1 MSNIVAIEE
10 LTPGMVIVQITKQN
24 GPVKIRKSGL
34 VTSDAMVQGLSEMG
48 VQEVEIDPE
57 QTVEIA
63 PAATHHRTQTQ
74 ALLRGEHDTSAT
86 FDKSLN
92 EQFNRSLFLP
102 TVEGLPSAWK
112 LYTKQVALFAVVI
125 LGGLCIGFSAA
136 TAKRWWPMLTA
147 PSSVPVAD
155 SESPVSQVE
164 ASGDASALTTTQS
177 SNEALGT
184 SSNKS
189 EQVSSNIQ
197 GIGKSAGL
205 NETANTAVNVNMS
218 NGGAAQQ
225 GTQANAMVNNQSVG
239 NLAATQSTDLGAV
252 PNTNP
257 ITNTNQNTTGT
268 QNRYNN
274 DVSQRSGAEPSS
286 GYERSSSTDSRLTE
300 TSGNYEGKVLNE
312 AASQSDVSV
321 SPELMARFNAA
332 VEALDSK
339 AQDNT
344 TAEGQTRVTV
354 RDELPRVDQLPV
366 RLLTRLPTMNFS
378 AHMYASRPADR
389 WVRVNG
395 RQIGEG
401 DWIADRVQVVNIEAQ
416 RVVLSFEDE
425 LFTMAALTDW

>member
-1 MSNIVAIEE
+1 MSNIVAIEN
-10 LTPGMVIVQITKQN
+10 LKPGMVIVQITQQN

-74 ALLRGEHDTSAT
+74 ALLRGEHDTTAK

-112 LYTKQVALFAVVI
+112 LYTKQFGLFAVVI

-136 TAKRWWPMLTA
+136 TTERWWPALVSHSV
-147 PSSVPVAD
+147 SSVDAKSDRKDENNTALATPQQV
-155 SESPVSQVE
+155 VSQQGSNRSVE
-164 ASGDASALTTTQS
+164 SVEG
-177 SNEALGT
+177 G
-184 SSNKS
+184 
-189 EQVSSNIQ
+189 
-197 GIGKSAGL
+197 
-205 NETANTAVNVNMS
+205 NTEVEE
-218 NGGAAQQ
+218 
-225 GTQANAMVNNQSVG
+225 
-239 NLAATQSTDLGAV
+239 QSTDQNIGQGNNANDV
-252 PNTNP
+252 ASAQTQPGQNNNSANSTAY
-257 ITNTNQNTTGT
+257 NQRDTSSEGLIAGNNQRGSV
-268 QNRYNN
+268 N
-274 DVSQRSGAEPSS
+274 DVSIINNTAQTTAPAVNS
-286 GYERSSSTDSRLTE
+286 GYEQTPRNGEPQGGNSQ
-300 TSGNYEGKVLNE
+300 NYEGKVLNE
-312 AASQSDVSV
+312 GTSQSDVSV

-332 VEALDSK
+332 VEALDTK
-339 AQDNT
+339 AQDNEQPKEST
-344 TAEGQTRVTV
+344 VTV
-354 RDELPRVDQLPV
+354 RDDIPRVDQLPV
-366 RLLTRLPTMNFS
+366 RLLTRLPSMNFS

-395 RQIGEG
+395 RQVGEG
-401 DWIADRVQVVNIEAQ
+401 DWIADRVQIVNIEAQ

>member
-1 MSNIVAIEE
+1 MSNIVAIEN
-10 LTPGMVIVQITKQN
+10 LVPGMVIVQITKQN

-63 PAATHHRTQTQ
+63 PAVHHRTQTQ
-74 ALLRGEHDTSAT
+74 ALLRGEHDTTAK

-147 PSSVPVAD
+147 PASVPVAD
-155 SESPVSQVE
+155 SESSVSQVE
-164 ASGDASALTTTQS
+164 ASGGASALTTTQS
-177 SNEALGT
+177 SNEAPGT

-189 EQVSSNIQ
+189 EQVSSNTQ
-197 GIGKSAGL
+197 ESGQSAGS
-205 NETANTAVNVNMS
+205 NETANTAVNANMS
-218 NGGAAQQ
+218 NGVAAQQ
-225 GTQANAMVNNQSVG
+225 GTQANAMVNNQSAG
-239 NLAATQSTDLGAV
+239 NLAATQNTDLGAV
-252 PNTNP
+252 PNKNP
-257 ITNTNQNTTGT
+257 ITTGT

-274 DVSQRSGAEPSS
+274 DISQRSGAEPSS
-286 GYERSSSTDSRLTE
+286 GYERSSSTDSRQTD

-344 TAEGQTRVTV
+344 PAEAQARVKV
-354 RDELPRVDQLPV
+354 KDELPRVDQLPV

-401 DWIADRVQVVNIEAQ
+401 DWIADRVQIVNIEAQ
-416 RVVLSFEDE
+416 RVVLAFEDE
-425 LFTMAALTDW
+425 IFTMAALTDW

>member
-1 MSNIVAIEE
+1 MSNIVAIEN
-10 LTPGMVIVQITKQN
+10 LVPGMVIVQITKQN

-63 PAATHHRTQTQ
+63 PAVHHRTQTQ
-74 ALLRGEHDTSAT
+74 ALLRGEHDTTAK

-147 PSSVPVAD
+147 PASVPVAD
-155 SESPVSQVE
+155 SESSVSQVE
-164 ASGDASALTTTQS
+164 ASGGASAPTTTQS
-177 SNEALGT
+177 SNEAPST

-189 EQVSSNIQ
+189 EQVSSNTQ
-197 GIGKSAGL
+197 ESGQSAGL
-205 NETANTAVNVNMS
+205 NEAANAAVNTKVS
-218 NGGAAQQ
+218 NGTAAQQ
-225 GTQANAMVNNQSVG
+225 GTQANAMVNNQSDG
-239 NLAATQSTDLGAV
+239 NLATTQNTDLVAV
-252 PNTNP
+252 SHTNP
-257 ITNTNQNTTGT
+257 NTTGT

-274 DVSQRSGAEPSS
+274 EASQRSGAEPSN
-286 GYERSSSTDSRLTE
+286 GYAPSSSMDTRQTE
-300 TSGNYEGKVLNE
+300 TSGNYEGRVLNE
-312 AASQSDVSV
+312 ATSQSDVSV

-344 TAEGQTRVTV
+344 PAEEQTRVTV
-354 RDELPRVDQLPV
+354 KDELPRVDQLPV

-401 DWIADRVQVVNIEAQ
+401 DWIADRVQIVNIEAQ
-416 RVVLSFEDE
+416 RVVLAFEDE
-425 LFTMAALTDW
+425 IFTMAALTDW

>member
-1 MSNIVAIEE
+1 MSNIVAIEN
-10 LTPGMVIVQITKQN
+10 LMPGMVIVQITKQN

-63 PAATHHRTQTQ
+63 PVVHHRTQTQ
-74 ALLRGEHDTSAT
+74 ALLRGEHDTTAK

-112 LYTKQVALFAVVI
+112 LYTKQAALFAVVI
-125 LGGLCIGFSAA
+125 LGGVCIGFTAA
-136 TAKRWWPMLTA
+136 TVERWWPMFTA
-147 PSSVPVAD
+147 QSVASVTTPERPDSPVGTDGGA
-155 SESPVSQVE
+155 SESTLDSDGAPGPS
-164 ASGDASALTTTQS
+164 T
-177 SNEALGT
+177 N
-184 SSNKS
+184 SNKPAS
-189 EQVSSNIQ
+189 PNALQSGQDIGSSTVASTNS
-197 GIGKSAGL
+197 G
-205 NETANTAVNVNMS
+205 NVA
-218 NGGAAQQ
+218 AAQQ
-225 GTQANAMVNNQSVG
+225 GTQANDSKQPVE
-239 NLAATQSTDLGAV
+239 NLSAVSGTNSSATD
-252 PNTNP
+252 
-257 ITNTNQNTTGT
+257 T
-268 QNRYNN
+268 QASYSN
-274 DVSQRSGAEPSS
+274 DVSQRSGADSNNDS
-286 GYERSSSTDSRLTE
+286 ARNSSTNSRQTASSDE
-300 TSGNYEGKVLNE
+300 YEGKVLNE
-312 AASQSDVSV
+312 ESSQSDVSV

-332 VEALDSK
+332 VAALDSK
-339 AQDNT
+339 AEDGAP
-344 TAEGQTRVTV
+344 AEEQTRVTV
-354 RDELPRVDQLPV
+354 KDELPRVDQLPV

-401 DWIADRVQVVNIEAQ
+401 DWIADRVQIVNIEAQ

>member
-1 MSNIVAIEE
+1 MSNIVAIEN
-10 LTPGMVIVQITKQN
+10 LMPGMVIVQITKQN

-63 PAATHHRTQTQ
+63 PTVHHRTQTQ
-74 ALLRGEHDTSAT
+74 ALLRGEHDTTAK

-147 PSSVPVAD
+147 PASVPVAD
-155 SESPVSQVE
+155 SESSVSQVE
-164 ASGDASALTTTQS
+164 ASGGASALTTTQS
-177 SNEALGT
+177 SNEAPGT

-197 GIGKSAGL
+197 GSGQSAGL
-205 NETANTAVNVNMS
+205 NETANTAVNANVS
-218 NGGAAQQ
+218 NGVAAQQ

-239 NLAATQSTDLGAV
+239 NLAATQNTDLGAV

-257 ITNTNQNTTGT
+257 ITNTNPNTTGT

-274 DVSQRSGAEPSS
+274 DVSQRSGVEPRN
-286 GYERSSSTDSRLTE
+286 GYERNSSTDSRQIE
-300 TSGNYEGKVLNE
+300 ASGGYEGKVLNE
-312 AASQSDVSV
+312 AASQSDVTV

-332 VEALDSK
+332 VEALDSN
-339 AQDNT
+339 AQNNAPPD
-344 TAEGQTRVTV
+344 EQTRVTIK
-354 RDELPRVDQLPV
+354 DELPRVDQLPV

-378 AHMYASRPADR
+378 AHMYASRPSDR

-401 DWIADRVQVVNIEAQ
+401 DWIADRVQIVNIEAQ
-416 RVVLSFEDE
+416 RVVLSFENE

>member
-1 MSNIVAIEE
+1 MSNIVAIEN
-10 LTPGMVIVQITKQN
+10 LVPGMVIVQITKQN

-63 PAATHHRTQTQ
+63 PTVHHRTQTQ
-74 ALLRGEHDTSAT
+74 ALLRGEHDTTAK

-147 PSSVPVAD
+147 PASVPVAD
-155 SESPVSQVE
+155 TESSVSQVE
-164 ASGDASALTTTQS
+164 ASGGASALTTTQS
-177 SNEALGT
+177 SNEAPGT

-189 EQVSSNIQ
+189 EQVSSNTQ
-197 GIGKSAGL
+197 KSGQSAGL
-205 NETANTAVNVNMS
+205 NETANTAVNANMS

-225 GTQANAMVNNQSVG
+225 GTQSNAMVNNQSVG
-239 NLAATQSTDLGAV
+239 NLAATENTDLGAV
-252 PNTNP
+252 SNTNP
-257 ITNTNQNTTGT
+257 NTTGT

-286 GYERSSSTDSRLTE
+286 GYERSSSTDSRQTE

-344 TAEGQTRVTV
+344 PAEEQARVTV
-354 RDELPRVDQLPV
+354 KDELPRVDQLPV

-401 DWIADRVQVVNIEAQ
+401 DWIADRVQIVNIEAQ
-416 RVVLSFEDE
+416 RVVLAFEDE
-425 LFTMAALTDW
+425 IFTMAALTDW

>member
-1 MSNIVAIEE
+1 MSNIVAIEN
-10 LTPGMVIVQITKQN
+10 LMPGMVIVQITKQN

-48 VQEVEIDPE
+48 VQEVEVDPE

-63 PAATHHRTQTQ
+63 PAAAVHHRTQTQ

-147 PSSVPVAD
+147 PSAVPMTA
-155 SESPVSQVE
+155 SE
-164 ASGDASALTTTQS
+164 ASAPKGGESEDASELAATQNGSETPTTSENQSQQSLPTDQTGTQS
-177 SNEALGT
+177 
-184 SSNKS
+184 
-189 EQVSSNIQ
+189 VSSNVSKDQASVIV
-197 GIGKSAGL
+197 
-205 NETANTAVNVNMS
+205 ANTTPSSEAVIDPD
-218 NGGAAQQ
+218 
-225 GTQANAMVNNQSVG
+225 TQPDVVGNNQTDN
-239 NLAATQSTDLGAV
+239 NLAATKDENSSEALS
-252 PNTNP
+252 
-257 ITNTNQNTTGT
+257 
-268 QNRYNN
+268 
-274 DVSQRSGAEPSS
+274 SQ
-286 GYERSSSTDSRLTE
+286 D
-300 TSGNYEGKVLNE
+300 YEGKVLNE
-312 AASQSDVSV
+312 TASQSDVSV
-321 SPELMARFNAA
+321 SPELVARFNAA
-332 VEALDSK
+332 VAALDSK
-339 AQDNT
+339 AQDDT
-344 TAEGQTRVTV
+344 PVEEESRVTV
-354 RDELPRVDQLPV
+354 KNDIPRVDQLPV

-395 RQIGEG
+395 RQLGEG
-401 DWIADRVQVVNIEAQ
+401 DWIADKVQVINIEAQ
-416 RVVLSFEDE
+416 KVVLSFEDE

>member
-1 MSNIVAIEE
+1 MSNIVAIEN
-10 LTPGMVIVQITKQN
+10 LMPGMVIVQITKQN

-63 PAATHHRTQTQ
+63 PVVHHRTQTQ
-74 ALLRGEHDTSAT
+74 ALLRGEHDTTAK

-112 LYTKQVALFAVVI
+112 LYTKQAALFAVVI
-125 LGGLCIGFSAA
+125 LGGACIGFTAA
-136 TAKRWWPMLTA
+136 TVERWWPMFTA
-147 PSSVPVAD
+147 QSVASVTTPERPDSQVGTVGD
-155 SESPVSQVE
+155 SSESTLDSDGAP
-164 ASGDASALTTTQS
+164 GP
-177 SNEALGT
+177 SNN
-184 SSNKS
+184 SNKPAS
-189 EQVSSNIQ
+189 PNALQSGQDIGSSTVASTNS
-197 GIGKSAGL
+197 GNVA
-205 NETANTAVNVNMS
+205 AV
-218 NGGAAQQ
+218 QQ
-225 GTQANAMVNNQSVG
+225 GMQANGSNPSVENLSAVSGTNSSATDTQAS
-239 NLAATQSTDLGAV
+239 
-252 PNTNP
+252 
-257 ITNTNQNTTGT
+257 
-268 QNRYNN
+268 YNN
-274 DVSQRSGAEPSS
+274 DVSQRSGADSNNDS
-286 GYERSSSTDSRLTE
+286 ARNSSTNSRQTASSDE
-300 TSGNYEGKVLNE
+300 YEGKVLNE
-312 AASQSDVSV
+312 EASQSDVSV

-332 VEALDSK
+332 VAALDSK
-339 AQDNT
+339 AEDGAP
-344 TAEGQTRVTV
+344 AEEQTRVTV
-354 RDELPRVDQLPV
+354 KDELPRVDQLPV

-401 DWIADRVQVVNIEAQ
+401 DWIADRVQIVNIEAQ

>member
-1 MSNIVAIEE
+1 MSNIVAIDH
-10 LTPGMVIVQITKQN
+10 LKPGMVIVQITKQN

-63 PAATHHRTQTQ
+63 PTVHHRTQTQ
-74 ALLRGEHDTSAT
+74 ALLRGEHDTTAK

-147 PSSVPVAD
+147 PAAVPVAD
-155 SESPVSQVE
+155 SESSVSQVE
-164 ASGDASALTTTQS
+164 ASGGASALTTTQS
-177 SNEALGT
+177 SNEAPGT

-197 GIGKSAGL
+197 GSGQSAGL
-205 NETANTAVNVNMS
+205 NETANTAVNANVS

-239 NLAATQSTDLGAV
+239 NLAATQNTDIVAV
-252 PNTNP
+252 PNKNP
-257 ITNTNQNTTGT
+257 NTTGT

-274 DVSQRSGAEPSS
+274 DMSQRSGAEPSS
-286 GYERSSSTDSRLTE
+286 GYERSSSMDTRQTE
-300 TSGNYEGKVLNE
+300 TSGNYEGRVLNE
-312 AASQSDVSV
+312 ATSQSDVSV

-339 AQDNT
+339 AQDNKP
-344 TAEGQTRVTV
+344 AEEQTRVTV
-354 RDELPRVDQLPV
+354 KDELPRVDQLPV

-401 DWIADRVQVVNIEAQ
+401 DWIADRVQIVNIEAQ
-416 RVVLSFEDE
+416 RVVLAFEDE
-425 LFTMAALTDW
+425 IFTMAALTDW

>member
-1 MSNIVAIEE
+1 MSNIVAIDH
-10 LTPGMVIVQITKQN
+10 LKPGMVIVQITKQN

-63 PAATHHRTQTQ
+63 PVVHHRTQTQ
-74 ALLRGEHDTSAT
+74 ALLRGEHDTTAK

-112 LYTKQVALFAVVI
+112 LYTKQAALFAVVI
-125 LGGLCIGFSAA
+125 LGGACIGFTAA
-136 TAKRWWPMLTA
+136 TVERWWPMFTA
-147 PSSVPVAD
+147 QSVASVTTPERPDSPVGTVGD
-155 SESPVSQVE
+155 SSESTLDSDGAP
-164 ASGDASALTTTQS
+164 GP
-177 SNEALGT
+177 SNN
-184 SSNKS
+184 SNKPAS
-189 EQVSSNIQ
+189 PNALQSGQDIGSSTVASNNS
-197 GIGKSAGL
+197 GNVA
-205 NETANTAVNVNMS
+205 AV
-218 NGGAAQQ
+218 QQ
-225 GTQANAMVNNQSVG
+225 GMQANGSNPPVENLSAVSGTNSSATDTQAS
-239 NLAATQSTDLGAV
+239 
-252 PNTNP
+252 
-257 ITNTNQNTTGT
+257 
-268 QNRYNN
+268 YNN
-274 DVSQRSGAEPSS
+274 DVSQRSGGDSNNDSA
-286 GYERSSSTDSRLTE
+286 RNSSTNSRQTASSDE
-300 TSGNYEGKVLNE
+300 YEGKVLNE
-312 AASQSDVSV
+312 ESSQSDVSV

-332 VEALDSK
+332 VAALDSK
-339 AQDNT
+339 AEDGAP
-344 TAEGQTRVTV
+344 AEEQTRVTV
-354 RDELPRVDQLPV
+354 KDELPRVDQLPV

-401 DWIADRVQVVNIEAQ
+401 DWIADRVQIVNIEAQ

>member
-1 MSNIVAIEE
+1 MSNIVAIEN
-10 LTPGMVIVQITKQN
+10 LVPGMVIVQITKQN

-63 PAATHHRTQTQ
+63 PAVHHRTQTQ
-74 ALLRGEHDTSAT
+74 ALLRGEHDTTAK

-147 PSSVPVAD
+147 PASVPVAD
-155 SESPVSQVE
+155 TESSVSQVE
-164 ASGDASALTTTQS
+164 ASGGASALTTTQS
-177 SNEALGT
+177 SNEAPGT

-197 GIGKSAGL
+197 GSGQSAGL
-205 NETANTAVNVNMS
+205 NETANTAVNANVS

-225 GTQANAMVNNQSVG
+225 GTQANAMVNNQSAG
-239 NLAATQSTDLGAV
+239 NLAATQNTDLGAV
-252 PNTNP
+252 PNKNP
-257 ITNTNQNTTGT
+257 ITTGT

-274 DVSQRSGAEPSS
+274 DISQRSGAEPSS
-286 GYERSSSTDSRLTE
+286 GYERSSSTDSRQTE

-344 TAEGQTRVTV
+344 PAEAQARVKV
-354 RDELPRVDQLPV
+354 KDELPRVDQLPV

-401 DWIADRVQVVNIEAQ
+401 DWIADRVQIVNIEAQ
-416 RVVLSFEDE
+416 RVVLAFEDE
-425 LFTMAALTDW
+425 IFTMAALTDW

>member
-147 PSSVPVAD
+147 PAAAPT
-155 SESPVSQVE
+155 E
-164 ASGDASALTTTQS
+164 ASEASAAKKDKSDDTSELVATQNGS
-177 SNEALGT
+177 EMPATLENQ
-184 SSNKS
+184 S
-189 EQVSSNIQ
+189 EQSQ
-197 GIGKSAGL
+197 
-205 NETANTAVNVNMS
+205 
-218 NGGAAQQ
+218 
-225 GTQANAMVNNQSVG
+225 
-239 NLAATQSTDLGAV
+239 
-252 PNTNP
+252 P
-257 ITNTNQNTTGT
+257 TNQTGT
-268 QNRYNN
+268 QSDSSNVPKDEAVDIVTNT
-274 DVSQRSGAEPSS
+274 PSS
-286 GYERSSSTDSRLTE
+286 SEAAIKPNTQPDIARSNKADENVAATPGDNSSDTLSSQD
-300 TSGNYEGKVLNE
+300 YEGKVLNE
-312 AASQSDVSV
+312 SEAQSDVSV

-332 VEALDSK
+332 VAALDSK
-339 AQDNT
+339 AQDDT
-344 TAEGQTRVTV
+344 PAEKETKITV
-354 RDELPRVDQLPV
+354 KDDLPRVDQLPV

-401 DWIADRVQVVNIEAQ
+401 DWIADRVQIVNIEAQ

-425 LFTMAALTDW
+425 IFTMAALTDW

>member
-1 MSNIVAIEE
+1 MSNIVAIDH
-10 LTPGMVIVQITKQN
+10 LKPGMVIVQITKQN

-63 PAATHHRTQTQ
+63 PAVHHRTQTQ
-74 ALLRGEHDTSAT
+74 ALLRGEHDTTAK

-147 PSSVPVAD
+147 PASVPVAD
-155 SESPVSQVE
+155 SESSVSQVE
-164 ASGDASALTTTQS
+164 ASGNASALTTTQS
-177 SNEALGT
+177 SNEAPGT

-189 EQVSSNIQ
+189 EQVSSNTQ
-197 GIGKSAGL
+197 KSGQSAGL
-205 NETANTAVNVNMS
+205 NETANTAVNANMS

-225 GTQANAMVNNQSVG
+225 GTQSNAMVNNQSVG
-239 NLAATQSTDLGAV
+239 NLAATENTDLGAV
-252 PNTNP
+252 SNTNP
-257 ITNTNQNTTGT
+257 NTTGT

-286 GYERSSSTDSRLTE
+286 GYERSSSTDSRQTE

-344 TAEGQTRVTV
+344 PAEAQARVKV
-354 RDELPRVDQLPV
+354 KDELPRVDQLPV

-401 DWIADRVQVVNIEAQ
+401 DWIADRVQIVNIEAQ
-416 RVVLSFEDE
+416 RVVLAFEDE
-425 LFTMAALTDW
+425 IFTMAALTDW

>member
-1 MSNIVAIEE
+1 MSNIVAIDH
-10 LTPGMVIVQITKQN
+10 LKPGMVIVQITKQN

-63 PAATHHRTQTQ
+63 PTVHHRTQTQ
-74 ALLRGEHDTSAT
+74 ALLRGEHDTTAK

-136 TAKRWWPMLTA
+136 MAKRWWPMLTA
-147 PSSVPVAD
+147 PASVPVAD
-155 SESPVSQVE
+155 SESSVSQVE
-164 ASGDASALTTTQS
+164 ASGGASALTTTQS
-177 SNEALGT
+177 SNEAPGT

-189 EQVSSNIQ
+189 EQVSSNTQ
-197 GIGKSAGL
+197 ESGQSAGL
-205 NETANTAVNVNMS
+205 NETANTAVNANVS
-218 NGGAAQQ
+218 NGVAAQQ
-225 GTQANAMVNNQSVG
+225 GTQANAMVNNQSAG
-239 NLAATQSTDLGAV
+239 NLAATQNTDLGAV
-252 PNTNP
+252 PNKNP
-257 ITNTNQNTTGT
+257 ITTGT
-268 QNRYNN
+268 QNRYNTR
-274 DVSQRSGAEPSS
+274 Q
-286 GYERSSSTDSRLTE
+286 TE

-344 TAEGQTRVTV
+344 PAEAQARVKV
-354 RDELPRVDQLPV
+354 KDELPRVDQLPV

-401 DWIADRVQVVNIEAQ
+401 DWIADRVQIVNIEAQ
-416 RVVLSFEDE
+416 RVVLAFEDE
-425 LFTMAALTDW
+425 IFTMAALTDW

>member
-1 MSNIVAIEE
+1 MSNIVAIEN
-10 LTPGMVIVQITKQN
+10 LKPGMVIVQITQQN

-74 ALLRGEHDTSAT
+74 ALLRGEHDTTAK

-112 LYTKQVALFAVVI
+112 LYTKQFGLFAVVI

-136 TAKRWWPMLTA
+136 TTERWWPALVSQSISSVDAKSDSKDENNTALATPQQVVSQQGSNRSVESVDGGSTGVEEQSTGQNIGQRNNANDVASAQTQPGQNNNSANGTAYNQRDSAGEGFITGNNQRGSENAVSNLNNTVQFTA
-147 PSSVPVAD
+147 P
-155 SESPVSQVE
+155 
-164 ASGDASALTTTQS
+164 
-177 SNEALGT
+177 
-184 SSNKS
+184 
-189 EQVSSNIQ
+189 
-197 GIGKSAGL
+197 
-205 NETANTAVNVNMS
+205 AVN
-218 NGGAAQQ
+218 
-225 GTQANAMVNNQSVG
+225 
-239 NLAATQSTDLGAV
+239 
-252 PNTNP
+252 
-257 ITNTNQNTTGT
+257 
-268 QNRYNN
+268 
-274 DVSQRSGAEPSS
+274 S
-286 GYERSSSTDSRLTE
+286 GYEQTPQDGELQGGNSQ
-300 TSGNYEGKVLNE
+300 NYEGKVLNE
-312 AASQSDVSV
+312 STSQSDVSV

-332 VEALDSK
+332 VEALDTK
-339 AQDNT
+339 AQDNEQPKEST
-344 TAEGQTRVTV
+344 VTV
-354 RDELPRVDQLPV
+354 RDDIPRVDQLPV
-366 RLLTRLPTMNFS
+366 RLLTRLPSMNFS

-395 RQIGEG
+395 RQVGEG
-401 DWIADRVQVVNIEAQ
+401 DWIADRVQIVNIEAQ

>member
-1 MSNIVAIEE
+1 MSNIVAIEN
-10 LTPGMVIVQITKQN
+10 LMPGMVIVQITKQN

-63 PAATHHRTQTQ
+63 PVVHHRTQTQ
-74 ALLRGEHDTSAT
+74 ALLRGEHDTTAK

-112 LYTKQVALFAVVI
+112 LYTKQAALFAVVI
-125 LGGLCIGFSAA
+125 LGGACIGFTAA
-136 TAKRWWPMLTA
+136 TVERWWPMFTA
-147 PSSVPVAD
+147 QSVASVTTPERPDSPVGTVGD
-155 SESPVSQVE
+155 SSESTLDSDGTP
-164 ASGDASALTTTQS
+164 
-177 SNEALGT
+177 GT
-184 SSNKS
+184 SNNSNKPAS
-189 EQVSSNIQ
+189 PNAQQSGQDIGSSTVASNNS
-197 GIGKSAGL
+197 G
-205 NETANTAVNVNMS
+205 NVA
-218 NGGAAQQ
+218 AAQQ
-225 GTQANAMVNNQSVG
+225 GTQANDSKQPVE
-239 NLAATQSTDLGAV
+239 NLSAVSGTNSSATD
-252 PNTNP
+252 
-257 ITNTNQNTTGT
+257 T
-268 QNRYNN
+268 QASYNN
-274 DVSQRSGAEPSS
+274 DVSQRSGGDSNNDSA
-286 GYERSSSTDSRLTE
+286 RNSSTNSRQTASSDE
-300 TSGNYEGKVLNE
+300 YEGKVLNE
-312 AASQSDVSV
+312 ESSQSDVSV

-332 VEALDSK
+332 VAALDSK
-339 AQDNT
+339 AEDGAP
-344 TAEGQTRVTV
+344 AEEQTRVTV
-354 RDELPRVDQLPV
+354 KDELPRVDQLPV

-401 DWIADRVQVVNIEAQ
+401 DWIADRVQIVNIEAQ

>member
-1 MSNIVAIEE
+1 MSNIVAIEN
-10 LTPGMVIVQITKQN
+10 LVPGMVIVQITKQN

-63 PAATHHRTQTQ
+63 PTVHHRTQTQ
-74 ALLRGEHDTSAT
+74 ALLRGEHDTTAK

-147 PSSVPVAD
+147 PASVPVAD
-155 SESPVSQVE
+155 SESSVSQVE
-164 ASGDASALTTTQS
+164 ASGGASALTATQS
-177 SNEALGT
+177 SNEAPGT
-184 SSNKS
+184 SSHKS

-197 GIGKSAGL
+197 GSGQSAGL
-205 NETANTAVNVNMS
+205 NETANTAVNANVS
-218 NGGAAQQ
+218 NGVAAQQ
-225 GTQANAMVNNQSVG
+225 GTQANAMVNNQSAG
-239 NLAATQSTDLGAV
+239 NLAATQNTDLGAV
-252 PNTNP
+252 PNKNP
-257 ITNTNQNTTGT
+257 ITTGT

-286 GYERSSSTDSRLTE
+286 GYERSSSTDSRQTD

-344 TAEGQTRVTV
+344 PAEAQARVKV
-354 RDELPRVDQLPV
+354 KDELPRVDQLPV

-401 DWIADRVQVVNIEAQ
+401 DWIADRVQIVNIEAQ
-416 RVVLSFEDE
+416 RVVLAFEDE
-425 LFTMAALTDW
+425 IFTMAALTDW

>member
-1 MSNIVAIEE
+1 MSNIVAIEN
-10 LTPGMVIVQITKQN
+10 LVPGMVIVQITKQN

-63 PAATHHRTQTQ
+63 PAVHHRTQTQ
-74 ALLRGEHDTSAT
+74 ALLRGEHDTTAK

-147 PSSVPVAD
+147 PASVPVAD
-155 SESPVSQVE
+155 TESSVSQVE
-164 ASGDASALTTTQS
+164 ASGGASALTTTQS
-177 SNEALGT
+177 SNEAPGT

-197 GIGKSAGL
+197 GSGQSAGL
-205 NETANTAVNVNMS
+205 NETANTAVNANVS
-218 NGGAAQQ
+218 NGVAAQQ
-225 GTQANAMVNNQSVG
+225 GTQANAMVNNQSAG
-239 NLAATQSTDLGAV
+239 NLAATQNTDLGAV
-252 PNTNP
+252 PNKNP
-257 ITNTNQNTTGT
+257 ITTGT

-274 DVSQRSGAEPSS
+274 DISQRSGAEPSS
-286 GYERSSSTDSRLTE
+286 GYERSSSTDSRQTD

-344 TAEGQTRVTV
+344 PAEAQARVKV
-354 RDELPRVDQLPV
+354 KDELPRVDQLPV

-401 DWIADRVQVVNIEAQ
+401 DWIADRVQIVNIEAQ
-416 RVVLSFEDE
+416 RVVLAFEDE
-425 LFTMAALTDW
+425 IFTMAALTDW

>member
-1 MSNIVAIEE
+1 MSNIVAIEN
-10 LTPGMVIVQITKQN
+10 LMPGMVIVQITKQN

-63 PAATHHRTQTQ
+63 PTVHHRTQTQ
-74 ALLRGEHDTSAT
+74 ALLRGEHDTTAK

-112 LYTKQVALFAVVI
+112 LYTKQAALFAVVI
-125 LGGLCIGFSAA
+125 LGGACIGFTAA
-136 TAKRWWPMLTA
+136 TVERWWPMFTVQNVASVTTPERPDSQVGTA
-147 PSSVPVAD
+147 GGA
-155 SESPVSQVE
+155 SESTLDSDGIP
-164 ASGDASALTTTQS
+164 
-177 SNEALGT
+177 GT
-184 SSNKS
+184 SNNSNKPAS
-189 EQVSSNIQ
+189 PNAQQSGQDIGSSTVASTNS
-197 GIGKSAGL
+197 G
-205 NETANTAVNVNMS
+205 NVA
-218 NGGAAQQ
+218 AAQQ
-225 GTQANAMVNNQSVG
+225 GTQANDSKQPVE
-239 NLAATQSTDLGAV
+239 NLSAVSGTNSSATD
-252 PNTNP
+252 
-257 ITNTNQNTTGT
+257 T
-268 QNRYNN
+268 QASYNN
-274 DVSQRSGAEPSS
+274 DVSQRSGADSNNDS
-286 GYERSSSTDSRLTE
+286 ARNSSTNSRQTA
-300 TSGNYEGKVLNE
+300 SSDAYEGKVLNE
-312 AASQSDVSV
+312 EASQSDVSV

-332 VEALDSK
+332 VAALDSK
-339 AQDNT
+339 AEDGAP
-344 TAEGQTRVTV
+344 AEQQKRVTV
-354 RDELPRVDQLPV
+354 KDELPRVDQLPV

-401 DWIADRVQVVNIEAQ
+401 DWIADRVQIVNIEAQ

>member
-1 MSNIVAIEE
+1 MSNIVAIEN
-10 LTPGMVIVQITKQN
+10 LVPGMVIVQITKQN

-63 PAATHHRTQTQ
+63 PAVHHRTQTQ
-74 ALLRGEHDTSAT
+74 ALLRGEHDTTAK

-147 PSSVPVAD
+147 PASVPVAD
-155 SESPVSQVE
+155 TESSVSQVE
-164 ASGDASALTTTQS
+164 ASGGASALTTTQS
-177 SNEALGT
+177 SNETPGT

-197 GIGKSAGL
+197 GSGQSAGL
-205 NETANTAVNVNMS
+205 NETANTAVNANVS
-218 NGGAAQQ
+218 NGVAAQQ
-225 GTQANAMVNNQSVG
+225 GTQANAMVNNQSAG
-239 NLAATQSTDLGAV
+239 NLAATQNTDLGAV
-252 PNTNP
+252 PNKNP
-257 ITNTNQNTTGT
+257 ITTGT

-274 DVSQRSGAEPSS
+274 DISQRSGAEPSS
-286 GYERSSSTDSRLTE
+286 GYERSSSTDSRQTE

-344 TAEGQTRVTV
+344 PAEAQARVKV
-354 RDELPRVDQLPV
+354 KDELPRVDQLPV

-401 DWIADRVQVVNIEAQ
+401 DWIADRVQIVNIEAQ
-416 RVVLSFEDE
+416 RVVLAFEDE
-425 LFTMAALTDW
+425 IFTMAALTDW

>member
-1 MSNIVAIEE
+1 MSNIVAIEN
-10 LTPGMVIVQITKQN
+10 LVPGMVIVQITKQN

-63 PAATHHRTQTQ
+63 PAVHHRTQTQ
-74 ALLRGEHDTSAT
+74 ALLRGEHDTTAK

-147 PSSVPVAD
+147 PASVPVAD
-155 SESPVSQVE
+155 SESSVSQVE
-164 ASGDASALTTTQS
+164 ASGGASALTTTQS
-177 SNEALGT
+177 SNEAPGT

-189 EQVSSNIQ
+189 EQVSSNTQ
-197 GIGKSAGL
+197 ESGQSAGS
-205 NETANTAVNVNMS
+205 NETANTAVNANMS

-225 GTQANAMVNNQSVG
+225 GTQANAMVNNQSAG
-239 NLAATQSTDLGAV
+239 NLAATQNTDLGAV
-252 PNTNP
+252 PNKKP
-257 ITNTNQNTTGT
+257 ITTGT

-286 GYERSSSTDSRLTE
+286 GYERSSSTDSRQTE

-344 TAEGQTRVTV
+344 PAEAQARVKV
-354 RDELPRVDQLPV
+354 KDELPRVDQLPV

-401 DWIADRVQVVNIEAQ
+401 DWIADRVQIVNIEAQ
-416 RVVLSFEDE
+416 RVVLAFEDE
-425 LFTMAALTDW
+425 IFTMAALTDW

>member
-1 MSNIVAIEE
+1 MSNIVAIEN

-34 VTSDAMVQGLSEMG
+34 VTSDAMVQGLAEMG

-63 PAATHHRTQTQ
+63 PAVHHRTQTQ
-74 ALLRGEHDTSAT
+74 ALLRGEHDTTAK

-112 LYTKQVALFAVVI
+112 LYTKQVAFFAVVI

-147 PSSVPVAD
+147 PSSESAAD
-155 SESPVSQVE
+155 SESPVSQAE
-164 ASGDASALTTTQS
+164 ASGGASTLTTAQS
-177 SNEALGT
+177 SNEAPGT
-184 SSNKS
+184 SNNKS
-189 EQVSSNIQ
+189 EQASSNTQ
-197 GIGKSAGL
+197 GSGRSAGL
-205 NETANTAVNVNMS
+205 NEAANTAANANIS
-218 NGGAAQQ
+218 NGAAAQP
-225 GTQANAMVNNQSVG
+225 GTQSNNMVNNQSVG
-239 NLAATQSTDLGAV
+239 NLAATQSTDLVAG

-257 ITNTNQNTTGT
+257 NTADT

-274 DVSQRSGAEPSS
+274 EVSQRSGGEPSN
-286 GYERSSSTDSRLTE
+286 GYERNSSTDSRQIE
-300 TSGNYEGKVLNE
+300 ASGDYEGKVLNE
-312 AASQSDVSV
+312 AAPQSDVSV

-332 VEALDSK
+332 VEALDSN
-339 AQDNT
+339 AQNNAPPD
-344 TAEGQTRVTV
+344 EQTRVTV
-354 RDELPRVDQLPV
+354 KDELLRVDQLPV

-378 AHMYASRPADR
+378 AHMYASRPSDR

-401 DWIADRVQVVNIEAQ
+401 DWIADKVQIVNIEAQ

>member
-1 MSNIVAIEE
+1 MSNIVAIDH
-10 LTPGMVIVQITKQN
+10 LKPGMVIVQITKQN

-63 PAATHHRTQTQ
+63 PTVHHRTQTQ
-74 ALLRGEHDTSAT
+74 ALLRGEHDTTAK

-136 TAKRWWPMLTA
+136 MAKRWWPMLTA
-147 PSSVPVAD
+147 PASVPVAD
-155 SESPVSQVE
+155 SESSVSQVE
-164 ASGDASALTTTQS
+164 ASGGASALTTTQS
-177 SNEALGT
+177 SNEAPGT

-189 EQVSSNIQ
+189 EQVSSNTQ
-197 GIGKSAGL
+197 ESGQSAGL
-205 NETANTAVNVNMS
+205 NETANTAVNANVS
-218 NGGAAQQ
+218 NGVAAQQ
-225 GTQANAMVNNQSVG
+225 GTQANAMVNNQSAG
-239 NLAATQSTDLGAV
+239 NLAATQNTDLGAV
-252 PNTNP
+252 PNKNP
-257 ITNTNQNTTGT
+257 ITTGT

-274 DVSQRSGAEPSS
+274 DISQRSGAEPSS
-286 GYERSSSTDSRLTE
+286 GYERSSSTDSRQTE

-344 TAEGQTRVTV
+344 PAEAQARVKV
-354 RDELPRVDQLPV
+354 KDELPRVDQLPV

-401 DWIADRVQVVNIEAQ
+401 DWIADRVQIVNIEAQ
-416 RVVLSFEDE
+416 RVVLAFEDE
-425 LFTMAALTDW
+425 IFTMAALTDW

>member
-1 MSNIVAIEE
+1 MSNIVAIEN
-10 LTPGMVIVQITKQN
+10 LVPGMVIVQITKQN

-63 PAATHHRTQTQ
+63 PTVHHRTQTQ
-74 ALLRGEHDTSAT
+74 ALLRGEHDTTAK

-147 PSSVPVAD
+147 PASVPVAD
-155 SESPVSQVE
+155 SESSVSQVE
-164 ASGDASALTTTQS
+164 ASGGASALTTTQS
-177 SNEALGT
+177 SNEAPGT

-197 GIGKSAGL
+197 GSGQSAGL
-205 NETANTAVNVNMS
+205 NETANTAVNANVS
-218 NGGAAQQ
+218 NGVAAQQ
-225 GTQANAMVNNQSVG
+225 GTQANAMVNNQSAG
-239 NLAATQSTDLGAV
+239 NLAATQNTDLGAV
-252 PNTNP
+252 PNKNP
-257 ITNTNQNTTGT
+257 ITTGT

-274 DVSQRSGAEPSS
+274 DISQRSGAEPSS
-286 GYERSSSTDSRLTE
+286 GYERSSSTDSRQTE

-344 TAEGQTRVTV
+344 PAEAQARVKV
-354 RDELPRVDQLPV
+354 KDELPRVDQLPV

-401 DWIADRVQVVNIEAQ
+401 DWIADRVQIVNIEAQ
-416 RVVLSFEDE
+416 RVVLAFEDE
-425 LFTMAALTDW
+425 IFTMAALTDW